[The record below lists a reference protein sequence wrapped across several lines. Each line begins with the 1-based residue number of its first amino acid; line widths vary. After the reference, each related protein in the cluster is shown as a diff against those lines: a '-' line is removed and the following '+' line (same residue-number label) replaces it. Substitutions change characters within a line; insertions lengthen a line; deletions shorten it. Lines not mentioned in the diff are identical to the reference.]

1 MVIDQS
7 AVPDQ
12 PPPTGGNVSNYDEE
26 VDFYETVLKILK
38 PENEE
43 PSYVSQQVPSS
54 EPGLQRRSTITV
66 V

>member
-7 AVPDQ
+7 AVPEL
-12 PPPTGGNVSNYDEE
+12 PPPTGGNLSNYDEE

-43 PSYVSQQVPSS
+43 PSYVSQQIPSG
-54 EPGLQRRSTITV
+54 EPGLQRRPTITV